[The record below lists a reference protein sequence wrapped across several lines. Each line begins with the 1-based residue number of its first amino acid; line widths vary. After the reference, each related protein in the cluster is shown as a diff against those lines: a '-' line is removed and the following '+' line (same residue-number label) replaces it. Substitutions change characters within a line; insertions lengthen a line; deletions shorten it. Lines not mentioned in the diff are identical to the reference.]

1 MGYRIVYA
9 QRERTLRA
17 VVSGKASLAYAR
29 RIARDIAAQAA
40 SQAARQVLIDVRRL
54 VDRVGT
60 LGTLVLPTAR
70 VPQCSVGVLDE
81 RENDAHYVFSEHL
94 ARRRGAE
101 LHLFYDPADA
111 ARWLQSEE

>member
-17 VVSGKASLAYAR
+17 VVSGKASLAYAK
-29 RIARDIAAQAA
+29 RIARDIAEQAA

-60 LGTLVLPTAR
+60 LGTLVLPTVS

-81 RENDAHYVFSEHL
+81 RENDAQYVFSQQA
-94 ARRRGAE
+94 ARKRGAQ
-101 LHLFYDPADA
+101 LHLFYDPAAA
-111 ARWLQSEE
+111 ARWLQGE